1 MPSLRLDLSGRVVL
15 FALLLI
21 SLVMAVTDA
30 SAQSPTCSA
39 SNTILANVTA
49 LDQPFM
55 LNRLGASMPQ
65 GMIFSLLQDVMPKQ
79 KGGTISAGNVMLR
92 SDKRP
97 RPMVLRMSVGQC
109 MQVNFWNL
117 LSPTADP
124 SGLQPATR
132 KAGVHAEGMQLYNAA
147 PPLQPAAPPGNMIQY
162 DGSYVGVNP
171 TSLAAPLTGS
181 VNPQTP
187 QATYVFY
194 ADHDGAFLLYSTGAP
209 FGNSPGTAGQ
219 LTAGLFGAVN

>member
-1 MPSLRLDLSGRVVL
+1 MPGRRLDLSARFIL
-15 FALLLI
+15 LALLLTLPLM
-21 SLVMAVTDA
+21 SVTGA
-30 SAQSPTCSA
+30 SAQSPTCSP
-39 SNTILANVTA
+39 SNSILANVTV
-49 LDQPFM
+49 LDQPIM

-65 GMIFSLLQDVMPKQ
+65 GMIFALLQDVVPKQ

-117 LSPTADP
+117 LSPNADP

-132 KAGVHAEGMQLYNAA
+132 KASVHSEGMQLYSAA

-171 TSLAAPLTGS
+171 TSLVAPLTGS

-209 FGNSPGTAGQ
+209 FGNSPGVAGQ
-219 LTAGLFGAVN
+219 LTAGLFGAV